1 MKRKILAFVGCLS
14 LVATTVKP
22 VQASYLNGY
31 DYAKVANKKV
41 VVTKEMKVY
50 RVKTGTCQGENVFY
64 LAGKVKKGSII
75 YRSQWFIS
83 TGSGW
88 VIKSNKYKAGKR
100 QFYFVSAP
108 EKTKCFKA
116 YKAKKKSV

>member
-22 VQASYLNGY
+22 VHASYLNGY

-50 RVKTGTCQGENVFY
+50 RVKTGTCQGEFFFT
-64 LAGKVKKGSII
+64 LRA
-75 YRSQWFIS
+75 R
-83 TGSGW
+83 
-88 VIKSNKYKAGKR
+88 
-100 QFYFVSAP
+100 
-108 EKTKCFKA
+108 
-116 YKAKKKSV
+116 

>member
-22 VQASYLNGY
+22 AQASYLNGY

-50 RVKTGTCQGENVFY
+50 CVKTGTCQGENVFY

-75 YRSQWFIS
+75 YRSQWFMS

-100 QFYFVSAP
+100 
-108 EKTKCFKA
+108 
-116 YKAKKKSV
+116 

>member
-31 DYAKVANKKV
+31 DYAKIANKKV

-50 RVKTGTCQGENVFY
+50 RFDILGFASMIFALLLRTCLESFQEY
-64 LAGKVKKGSII
+64 
-75 YRSQWFIS
+75 SQE
-83 TGSGW
+83 G
-88 VIKSNKYKAGKR
+88 
-100 QFYFVSAP
+100 
-108 EKTKCFKA
+108 
-116 YKAKKKSV
+116 